1 MHSNFNEETY
11 KIQTT
16 NGMQVLLTRVNT
28 LIHNAKAPC
37 VFMLH
42 DIGQSSGLY
51 KQPDGLARFLAL
63 EGYDV
68 FMLDLMG
75 REGTWPRV
83 SKHMKYSINQTI
95 TVDLSKVMAKI
106 ERLNALPSIYVGH
119 GFGSVLLSS
128 FIARQP
134 EFNKQV
140 SHFVHINAR
149 RLMTLPSA
157 EYKFIKDFFWFN
169 LAKLQMMLFGQV
181 DTKKIKLGSC
191 IESKVFY
198 EQYLALSHGPWIDPE
213 DEFDYASAILKKQFP
228 KSLYLSDQFNDY
240 LAHQEDVRAYIKE
253 LGPHNAQ
260 VMWLSKKSG
269 SLKNYKGVK
278 ILTDPSANEDHFVKM
293 INWLQGE
300 HA

>member
-1 MHSNFNEETY
+1 MISNFNEETY

-28 LIHNAKAPC
+28 LRHNAKAPC

-42 DIGQSSGLY
+42 DIGQSSSLY
-51 KQPDGLARFLAL
+51 KHPEGLAKFLAL
-63 EGYDV
+63 AGYDV

-75 REGTWPRV
+75 REGAWPHV
-83 SKHMKYSINQTI
+83 SKHMKYSINQAI
-95 TVDLSKVMAKI
+95 TVDLVKVMAKI

-128 FIARQP
+128 FIARYP
-134 EFNKQV
+134 EFNQQV
-140 SHFVHINAR
+140 SHFLHINAR
-149 RLMTLPSA
+149 RLMTLPSGN
-157 EYKFIKDFFWFN
+157 YSFLKDFAWFS

-191 IESKVFY
+191 IESKAFY
-198 EQYLALSHGPWIDPE
+198 KQYLALSHGPWIDPE
-213 DEFDYASAILKKQFP
+213 DGFDYAKAILKTPFP
-228 KSLYLSDQFNDY
+228 KSLYLSEQFNDY

-260 VMWLSKKSG
+260 AIWLSKKSG
-269 SLKNYKGVK
+269 SLKNYKGDK
-278 ILTDPSANEDHFVKM
+278 ILTDPSANEDHFLKM